1 MEPERS
7 LLYSLNCHR
16 SVSYHKHPVHNL
28 KRCLFNTLVELSNCE
43 NKFKFFFFFF
53 GKIVQVNAVQY
64 GENFPLFNFT
74 FYE

>member
-1 MEPERS
+1 M
-7 LLYSLNCHR
+7 
-16 SVSYHKHPVHNL
+16 HPVHNL
-28 KRCLFNTLVELSNCE
+28 KRCFFNTLVEFSNCD
-43 NKFKFFFFFF
+43 NKVKFF